1 MLIST
6 INTLLNTYEIQPY
19 PCAKTWNEE
28 QEVVEWTAT
37 SVVEAACRDSCQ
49 RNKSPNGCSTT

>member
-28 QEVVEWTAT
+28 QEVMEWTAT
-37 SVVEAACRDSCQ
+37 SVVEAACRDSC
-49 RNKSPNGCSTT
+49 